1 MFAEMG
7 LVPKNVMEL
16 GSVEVIKRFV
26 AIDLGVS
33 IVPELAVEKN
43 MKDGQLHAM
52 RLSWLPARHV
62 GVIQRKNAYVSPAS
76 RVFLKLLKN
85 YLPDMLFAPL

>member
-33 IVPELAVEKN
+33 IVPELAVKKE
-43 MKDGQLHAM
+43 
-52 RLSWLPARHV
+52 
-62 GVIQRKNAYVSPAS
+62 
-76 RVFLKLLKN
+76 
-85 YLPDMLFAPL
+85 